1 MAGGG
6 AVPDDGRRGEHPGCS
21 WSACPHAVSGRTW
34 SREEEKRREEKG
46 KRKGKEKGEKER
58 KGEKGGKEKKGG
70 AGGIRG
76 DSREP
81 GVASTRSRAHAKRG
95 EQEKLDDD

>member
-21 WSACPHAVSGRTW
+21 W

-58 KGEKGGKEKKGG
+58 KGEKGGKEGG
-70 AGGIRG
+70 PAGFAAMVAIQAWHRREAECTPNEENMKIR
-76 DSREP
+76 
-81 GVASTRSRAHAKRG
+81 
-95 EQEKLDDD
+95 